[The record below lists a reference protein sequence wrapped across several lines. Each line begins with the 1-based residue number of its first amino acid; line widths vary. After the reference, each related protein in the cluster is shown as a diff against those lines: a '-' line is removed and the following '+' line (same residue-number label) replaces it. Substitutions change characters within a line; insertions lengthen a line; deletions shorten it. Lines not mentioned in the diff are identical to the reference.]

1 MQASYEPKIEL
12 FFLFRNFEELYFVAF
27 KTSEKR
33 DIKASMKNLMPASV
47 DNVFPVDDNETQLE
61 IARTMI
67 FEKIGLWPFSW
78 KYPKL
83 NESLH

>member
-1 MQASYEPKIEL
+1 MQFLL

-78 KYPKL
+78 K
-83 NESLH
+83 